1 MSDETLLVMKGIA
14 KSFGKMQ
21 VLRGVDLEIN
31 RGEIVAL
38 VGDNGAGKSTLIKI
52 ITGVHRP
59 NGGEIWYK
67 GEKIT
72 LHSVR
77 ESRQLG
83 IETVYQERALADLQ
97 EMWRNIFAGREI
109 TNAFGFMDVK
119 AQRRETERLLR
130 EHMGF
135 TSSAISVNSPVRG
148 LSGGEKQGVAI
159 GRALYFNA
167 DLIILDEPT
176 MGLAIRETERVLNFV
191 RGFRDQGKAAIF
203 IDHNIF
209 HVYDVA
215 DRFVILDR
223 GRVAGQFAKS
233 EISQDE
239 LIANM
244 VHLHHTGTL
253 Q

>member
-1 MSDETLLVMKGIA
+1 
-14 KSFGKMQ
+14 
-21 VLRGVDLEIN
+21 
-31 RGEIVAL
+31 
-38 VGDNGAGKSTLIKI
+38 
-52 ITGVHRP
+52 
-59 NGGEIWYK
+59 
-67 GEKIT
+67 
-72 LHSVR
+72 
-77 ESRQLG
+77 
-83 IETVYQERALADLQ
+83 
-97 EMWRNIFAGREI
+97 
-109 TNAFGFMDVK
+109 
-119 AQRRETERLLR
+119 
-130 EHMGF
+130 MGF
-135 TSSAISVNSPVRG
+135 TSSAISVNSPVKS

-176 MGLAIRETERVLNFV
+176 MGLALKETDRVLNFV
-191 RGFRDQGKAAIF
+191 RNIRDQGKSAIF

-223 GRVAGQFAKS
+223 GLVAGQFTKA
-233 EISQDE
+233 EITQDG

>member
-1 MSDETLLVMKGIA
+1 MADQPLLVMRGIK
-14 KSFGKMQ
+14 KSFGKMN
-21 VLRGVDLEIN
+21 VLRGIDLEVGY
-31 RGEIVAL
+31 GEIVAL

-52 ITGVHRP
+52 ITGVHKP
-59 NGGEIWYK
+59 NGGEITYK
-67 GEKIT
+67 GKKIT

-109 TNAFGFMDVK
+109 TNALGFMDVK

-135 TSSAISVNSPVRG
+135 TSSAISVNSPVKS

-176 MGLAIRETERVLNFV
+176 MGLALKETDRVLNFV
-191 RGFRDQGKAAIF
+191 RNIRDQGKSAIF

-223 GRVAGQFAKS
+223 GLVAGQFTKA
-233 EISQDE
+233 EITQDE

>member
-1 MSDETLLVMKGIA
+1 MPDPTLLVMKGIT

-21 VLRGVDLEIN
+21 VLRGVDLTVDP
-31 RGEIVAL
+31 GEIVAL

-52 ITGVHRP
+52 ITGVHKP
-59 NGGEIWYK
+59 NSGEIWYK

-77 ESRQLG
+77 DSRQLG

-97 EMWRNIFAGREI
+97 EMWRNVFAGREI

-119 AQRRETERLLR
+119 AQRQETERLLR
-130 EHMGF
+130 DHMGF
-135 TSSAISVNSPVRG
+135 TSTAITVNSPVKG

-159 GRALYFNA
+159 GRALYFKA

-191 RGFRDQGKAAIF
+191 RSFRDQGKSAIF

-223 GRVAGQFAKS
+223 GRVAAQFAKS

-239 LIANM
+239 LIATM
-244 VHLHHTGTL
+244 VHLHQKGTL